1 MDYCLGAYIFGG
13 VSLLVNLMLGTVV
26 YFMRKKNQELP
37 LIKNIHYPIAFHGN
51 FSHEII

>member
-1 MDYCLGAYIFGG
+1 MDSCFGVYIFAG
-13 VSLLVNLMLGTVV
+13 VSLLANIMLGTVV

-37 LIKNIHYPIAFHGN
+37 LIQNIHYPTSFHSD